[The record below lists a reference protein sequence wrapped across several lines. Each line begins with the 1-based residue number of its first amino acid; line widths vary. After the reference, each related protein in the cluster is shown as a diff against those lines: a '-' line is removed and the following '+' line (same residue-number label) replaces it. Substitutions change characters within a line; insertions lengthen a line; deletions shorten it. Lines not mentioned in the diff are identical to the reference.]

1 MSETR
6 SATAKPDG
14 CPTGESPK
22 DKVGFPAPITIL
34 TLVLVL
40 VWLAAFFIP
49 SGQYQLDASGSP
61 IPGSFKT
68 IHSPLDF
75 TGRVRDLLLAPV
87 NGLYGIQDPAT
98 RQVGPFNHGTMFGL
112 APVFLFILAIGGFM
126 TVVFATGALDLGLH
140 HLACR
145 FRTRGPLL
153 IVVFSVL
160 FGVLG
165 SVKAWSD
172 ETLGLYP
179 LMIPLMIALGY
190 DRMVTVA
197 VVTVAP
203 IVGTIGSTIN
213 PFVIGIGSSKAGI
226 TIADGIRLRL
236 LILLLTMTAMIFY
249 TLWYARRVKADPSKS
264 LSGISAEDAE
274 LAAADATM
282 PEKLTRTHKL
292 IIWLVVFTFAL
303 LTFSIIPWGAILN
316 NSTVDPYTQKD
327 VSAPFA
333 WELGWWLPELS
344 SLFFVM
350 AIVIGVVGRLGE
362 AATARAFVRGV
373 VDFTG
378 PAFLVVLARGVSV
391 IMTNTKTID
400 TVLHTME
407 GLIAGTSHFVFVA
420 LLFVVTLPLSFL
432 VGGGSAGTALTI
444 PVLAPLANF
453 AGIDRALVITT
464 WAVSATWL
472 RLILPTNAI
481 LIAGLALAHVRFD
494 QYIRFILPLMGV
506 LLIIILGAVL
516 LAASI

>member
-6 SATAKPDG
+6 TLTAKPDG
-14 CPTGESPK
+14 SP
-22 DKVGFPAPITIL
+22 DAGAPRRRAGFPAPITIL

-40 VWLAAFFIP
+40 VWLLTFFIP

-61 IPGSFKT
+61 IPGSFMT
-68 IHSPLDF
+68 IHPPLDF
-75 TGRVRDLLLAPV
+75 VGRVRELLLAPV

-98 RQVGPFNHGTMFGL
+98 GQVAPFNHGTMFGL

-140 HLACR
+140 HVAYR
-145 FRTRGPLL
+145 FRARGPLL
-153 IVVFSVL
+153 IVVFSIL
-160 FGVLG
+160 FGLLG

-197 VVTVAP
+197 IVTVAP
-203 IVGTIGSTIN
+203 FVGPIGSTIN

-226 TIADGIRLRL
+226 TIADGVGLRL

-249 TLWYARRVKADPSKS
+249 TLWYARRVKLDPSKS
-264 LSGISAEDAE
+264 LSGISAEDAA
-274 LAAADATM
+274 LAAVDATI
-282 PEKLTRTHKL
+282 PEKLTPTHKL
-292 IIWLVVFTFAL
+292 IILLVVFTFAL
-303 LTFSIIPWGAILN
+303 LAFSIVPWGAILN
-316 NSTVDPYTQKD
+316 NSTVDPYTHKD
-327 VSAPFA
+327 VSAPFP
-333 WELGWWLPELS
+333 WELGWWFPELS
-344 SLFFVM
+344 ALFFVM
-350 AIVIGVVGRLGE
+350 AIAVGMVGRLGE
-362 AATARAFVRGV
+362 TATARAFIRGV
-373 VDFTG
+373 VNFTG

-400 TVLHTME
+400 TVLHAME
-407 GLIAGTSHFVFVA
+407 RLITGTSHVVFVA
-420 LLFVVTLPLSFL
+420 LLFVATLPLSFL

-444 PVLAPLANF
+444 PVLAPLGDF
-453 AGIDRALVITT
+453 AGVDRALVITT

-472 RLILPTNAI
+472 RLILPINAI
-481 LIAGLALAHVRFD
+481 LIAGLALADVRFD

>member
-1 MSETR
+1 MSETTTL
-6 SATAKPDG
+6 TAKSDG
-14 CPTGESPK
+14 SPAAESPK
-22 DKVGFPAPITIL
+22 RKSGFPAPITIL

-49 SGQYQLDASGSP
+49 SGRYLLDASGSP
-61 IPGSFKT
+61 IPGSFMT
-68 IHSPLDF
+68 IPPPLDF
-75 TGRVRDLLLAPV
+75 AGRIRDLLLAPV

-98 RQVGPFNHGTMFGL
+98 GQVEPFNHGAIFGL

-140 HLACR
+140 HLAYR

-153 IVVFSVL
+153 IVVFCAL
-160 FGVLG
+160 FGALG

-190 DRMVTVA
+190 DRIVAVA

-203 IVGTIGSTIN
+203 TVGTIGSTIN

-226 TIADGIRLRL
+226 TIADGIVLRL
-236 LILLLTMTAMIFY
+236 LILLLTMGAMILY
-249 TLWYARRVKADPSKS
+249 TLWYARRVKTDPSKS
-264 LSGISAEDAE
+264 LSGISTEDAA
-274 LAAADATM
+274 LAAADAAM
-282 PEKLTRTHKL
+282 PEKLTRTYKAV
-292 IIWLVVFTFAL
+292 IWLVAFTFAL
-303 LTFSIIPWGAILN
+303 LAFSIIPWGVILD

-344 SLFFVM
+344 ALFFVM

-362 AATARAFVRGV
+362 ATTARAFIQGV

-400 TVLHTME
+400 TVLHAME
-407 GLIAGTSHFVFVA
+407 GLIAGTSHAVFIA
-420 LLFVVTLPLSFL
+420 LLFVVSLPLSFL
-432 VGGGSAGTALTI
+432 VGGGSAGTALTM
-444 PVLAPLANF
+444 PVLAPLGDF

-464 WAVSATWL
+464 WTVSATWL
-472 RLILPTNAI
+472 RLILPINAI
-481 LIAGLALAHVRFD
+481 LMAGLALAHVRFD
-494 QYIRFILPLMGV
+494 QYIQFILPLMAV
-506 LLIIILGAVL
+506 LLIICLGTVL